1 MLSDIIE
8 KMLID
13 MLEEEGGSL
22 ELKRNELAQQFG
34 VVPSQ
39 INYVISSRFTPEQ
52 GFRIES
58 RRGGGGCI
66 KITRVTYADDR
77 YRQLM
82 HVVNSIGDS
91 LTQFEAFV
99 ILQNLASYGYIE
111 EKTHKLI
118 RAAVSD
124 NTLSVVPAELR
135 DYVRAAITKSM
146 IMAD

>member
-1 MLSDIIE
+1 MLADYIAQMIE
-8 KMLID
+8 EMLNESNGI
-13 MLEEEGGSL
+13 L
-22 ELKRNELAQQFG
+22 ELRRNEMANQIG
-34 VVPSQ
+34 CVPSQ
-39 INYVISSRFTPEQ
+39 INYVISSRFTPEH
-52 GFRIES
+52 GYRIES

-66 KITRVTYADDR
+66 KITRVSFADDR

-82 HVVNSIGDS
+82 HVINGIGDA

-99 ILQNLASYGYIE
+99 FLQNLASYGYIE

-118 RAAVSD
+118 RAAISD
-124 NTLSVVPAELR
+124 NTLSAAPVEIR